1 MHRSRQ
7 DVIMGVTLNG
17 IVTPAKAGFLVEM
30 WWETLGYPAV
40 KGAWKTTDSQGRV
53 QFKPG
58 ASSWPVTF
66 YLVIPAE
73 QTVDGAKYEGYTSKK
88 ATLYDTQ
95 EANFYLYPKEI
106 SVLEPIWALASA
118 ALGVALI
125 ISGYSR

>member
-1 MHRSRQ
+1 
-7 DVIMGVTLNG
+7 MGVILNG
-17 IVTPAKAGFLVEM
+17 IVAPAKAGFLVEM
-30 WWETLGYPAV
+30 WWEVPGINPV

-73 QTVDGAKYEGYTSKK
+73 QTVDGVKYGGYTSKK

-95 EANFYLYPKEI
+95 EANFYLYPKEVTSLLEAAI
-106 SVLEPIWALASA
+106 AIAGSVAVGL
-118 ALGVALI
+118 ALI
-125 ISGYSR
+125 MYSV